1 MRKYI
6 TRLSLEDFKKINSEI
21 AENLEGEFPYCVAI
35 SNKGYQLPNNIG
47 TAESMCAANVKHI
60 YSTRDYWE
68 IHTTTG
74 GVHKV
79 PKKLT
84 NAIYQI
90 EVK

>member
-6 TRLSLEDFKKINSEI
+6 TRLSLEDFKNINSEI
-21 AENLEGEFPYCVAI
+21 ADDLEEEFPYCVAV
-35 SNKGYQLPNNIG
+35 SNKGYPLPYNMG
-47 TAESMCAANVKHI
+47 TSESLSVANVKHI

-68 IHTTTG
+68 VHTTTG
-74 GVHKV
+74 AVNKV

-84 NAIYQI
+84 KAIYQI

>member
-6 TRLSLEDFKKINSEI
+6 TRISLEDFKKISPEI
-21 AENLEGEFPYCVAI
+21 ADSLEEEFPYCVAV
-35 SNKGYQLPNNIG
+35 SNIGYPLPNNMG
-47 TAESMCAANVKHI
+47 TAEAISVANVKHI

-74 GVHKV
+74 SVNKV
-79 PKKLT
+79 SKKLT
-84 NAIYQI
+84 KAIYQI

>member
-6 TRLSLEDFKKINSEI
+6 TRLSLADFKKINPEI
-21 AENLEGEFPYCVAI
+21 AEDLEKEFPYCVAI
-35 SNKGYQLPNNIG
+35 SNKGYQLPHNMG
-47 TAESMCAANVKHI
+47 TADSVCAANVKHI

-74 GVHKV
+74 GVNKV
-79 PKKLT
+79 SKKLT
-84 NAIYQI
+84 KAIYQI

>member
-6 TRLSLEDFKKINSEI
+6 TRLSLEDFKKINPEI
-21 AENLEGEFPYCVAI
+21 AEGLEEEFPYCVAV
-35 SNKGYQLPNNIG
+35 SNKGYPLPYNMG
-47 TAESMCAANVKHI
+47 TAETICVSNVKHI

-68 IHTTTG
+68 VHTTTG
-74 GVHKV
+74 AVNKV

-84 NAIYQI
+84 KAIYQI